1 MAGYPYFWSMT
12 DQNTPAND
20 QPVPQPDL
28 TKQDEA
34 PDRHYGYLIIVLG
47 FVSAIL
53 TMPLFML
60 LYKYFPAL
68 EISFG
73 DTVVRLDHILLF
85 LAIFFAT
92 YYLLRK
98 FRTVV
103 FVIVLSGLVV
113 LTVTNFSEVYTM
125 DNLYHDY
132 AEFLYNLSENSL
144 SPDFMEGGSK
154 FQREDELRSAIDYK
168 NPDVRNF
175 AASIAI
181 KHFDDQA
188 YLSKNRKWVQFFSVF
203 KEIYGHWKYVFDP
216 INEEYYSTASQTL
229 GQLVYDDNFKGDCD
243 DYSILMAAC
252 IKSIGGEVRLVRTVV
267 ERDGESNGHMYPEVK
282 FGNSKDLETVVYLIK
297 NVFFVEESKGKSIF
311 YYEDAK
317 GFIWLNFDYNDAYPG
332 GKFQSDIRD
341 SEIII

>member
-1 MAGYPYFWSMT
+1 MT
-12 DQNTPAND
+12 DQND
-20 QPVPQPDL
+20 QPIPAPVQPAQPAQ
-28 TKQDEA
+28 TDEGT
-34 PDRHYGYLIIVLG
+34 DKHYGYLIIVIG

-73 DTVVRLDHILLF
+73 ETTIRLDHILLF
-85 LAIFFAT
+85 LVIFFAT

-98 FRTVV
+98 FRTIV

-113 LTVTNFSEVYTM
+113 LTVTNFSGVYTM

-132 AEFLYNLSENSL
+132 AEFLYDLSENSL
-144 SPDFMEGGSK
+144 RPDFMEGSGN
-154 FQREDELRSAIDYK
+154 FEREDELRAAIDYT
-168 NPDVRNF
+168 NPEVRNY
-175 AASIAI
+175 AASIGV
-181 KHFDDQA
+181 KHFEEEA
-188 YLSKNRKWVQFFSVF
+188 YLSKNRKWVQFFSIF

-216 INEEYYSTASQTL
+216 INEEYYSTAGETL
-229 GQLVYDDNFKGDCD
+229 GQLEWDDNFKGDCD
-243 DYSILMAAC
+243 DYSIMMAAC
-252 IKSIGGEVRLVRTVV
+252 IKSIGGEVRLVRTIV
-267 ERDGESNGHMYPEVK
+267 ERDGERNGHMYPEVK

-297 NVFFVEESKGKSIF
+297 NVYFVDESKGKSIF
-311 YYEDAK
+311 YYEDSK

-332 GKFQSDIRD
+332 GKFQSEIRE